1 MMIKYLRLFNLTVWA
16 AALTIVF
23 GSCEEQLNIAEFAD
37 DYSEYE
43 SELRIEAVLDAVEP
57 ANSIVRVD
65 WTMLVTDTSIFNGR
79 DDDGD
84 WNPETDD
91 TGKDGTITD
100 EGELGPPPD
109 EGEGN
114 GRPDPGEPH
123 VDEYDEILPQLHDS
137 TLTVALIDPATD
149 DVLIEFAWQSR
160 ADSFQ
165 FVPGSHGE
173 MGIGADAE
181 LVETVYYGAYRPETV
196 YVDTIAYYKEY
207 EFRLTKQDGP
217 EITGVTTPLPP
228 VVYDLNGSPDGN
240 TLIADT
246 LLINTEGIPRFRWY
260 TDEALV
266 DWVVVDR
273 IFSPDSIVRIT
284 SHPAGPIGQDN
295 EGNWVHEDIMGLY
308 SPGLYRW
315 TVIVPSR
322 AYGAYIYSN
331 LPMRD
336 EQLSNLRDEND
347 CVVLGIAGSASPA
360 IQYVRVPE

>member
-1 MMIKYLRLFNLTVWA
+1 MISKDLRLFNLVVWA
-16 AALTIVF
+16 AALAMVF
-23 GSCEEQLNIAEFAD
+23 GSCEEQLNIADFAD
-37 DYSEYE
+37 DYSDYE
-43 SELRIEAVLDAVEP
+43 SELRIEAVLDAVNP

-65 WTMLVTDTSIFNGR
+65 WTILVTDTSIFNGR

-84 WNPETDD
+84 WNIETDD
-91 TGKDGTITD
+91 TGEDGVITE

-109 EGEGN
+109 KGEGN
-114 GRPDPGEPH
+114 GKPDPGEPH

-137 TLTVALIDPATD
+137 TLSVVLVDPATER
-149 DVLIEFAWQSR
+149 VLIEFAWQGR

-165 FVPGSHGE
+165 YVQGSSSE

-181 LVETVYYGAYRPETV
+181 LVETAYYGAYRPTIV
-196 YVDTIAYYKEY
+196 HVDTIVYYADY
-207 EFRLTKQDGP
+207 EFRLTETDGT
-217 EITGVTTPLPP
+217 EITGITTPLPP
-228 VVYDLNGSPDGN
+228 VMYDLDGSPDGN
-240 TLIADT
+240 TMIDDT

-284 SHPAGPIGQDN
+284 SHPAGPIGQDSK
-295 EGNWVHEDIMGLY
+295 GNWVHEDIMGLY
-308 SPGLYRW
+308 FPGLYRW

-322 AYGAYIYSN
+322 AYGSYIYSN

-336 EQLSNLRDEND
+336 EQLSNLRNENGR
-347 CVVLGIAGSASPA
+347 VVLGIAGSASPA